1 MDEVFADVG
10 FTSYRSM
17 GLLKATCTG
26 RGWLH
31 CGHRNLF
38 TKLKEGPL
46 LVNTYIHTSKLHLDR
61 SNLSHT

>member
-1 MDEVFADVG
+1 MDGYGSSLMSDLHHTDGSAENHRA
-10 FTSYRSM
+10 
-17 GLLKATCTG
+17 
-26 RGWLH
+26 GWLH

-61 SNLSHT
+61 SDLSHT

>member
-1 MDEVFADVG
+1 MSDLHHTDGSAENHRA
-10 FTSYRSM
+10 
-17 GLLKATCTG
+17 
-26 RGWLH
+26 GWLH